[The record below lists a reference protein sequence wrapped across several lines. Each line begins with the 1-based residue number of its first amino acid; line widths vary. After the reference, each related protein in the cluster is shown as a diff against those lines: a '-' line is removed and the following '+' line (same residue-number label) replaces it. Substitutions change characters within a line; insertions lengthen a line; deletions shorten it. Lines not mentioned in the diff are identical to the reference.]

1 MCNVIALP
9 TLFLNRATRTEY
21 WSWHIGGPDLVSFA
35 IVGYIHYIT
44 SHISASMVQRY
55 IPNRTKAPH
64 RIRQIPHQLGKAEK
78 FAALIM
84 QDDGVDWT
92 DKARQWRSI
101 QLRTQAASREATA
114 EEDQRSRGAYYLC
127 GLNLEVGCRESK
139 RSRFAYVEV
148 DMGQVCPTEGFQLDV
163 CGPGG

>member
-9 TLFLNRATRTEY
+9 TLFLNRATRIEY

-35 IVGYIHYIT
+35 SSVT
-44 SHISASMVQRY
+44 SIISHPISALLWY

-64 RIRQIPHQLGKAEK
+64 CIRQIPHQLGKAEK

-92 DKARQWRSI
+92 DIARQWRSI

-163 CGPGG
+163 CGAGG